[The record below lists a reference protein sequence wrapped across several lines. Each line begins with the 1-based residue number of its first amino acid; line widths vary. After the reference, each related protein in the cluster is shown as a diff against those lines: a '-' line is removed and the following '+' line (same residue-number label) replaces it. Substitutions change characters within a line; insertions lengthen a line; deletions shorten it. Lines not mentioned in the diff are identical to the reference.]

1 MAEWDNEMMSSIQRM
16 TRGEAVGKSNRRNSV
31 CEATRANQKSTRG
44 ISLEDEMNPVGQPM
58 ILRHVARKDPCE

>member
-1 MAEWDNEMMSSIQRM
+1 M

-31 CEATRANQKSTRG
+31 CEMTRANQKSTRG

>member
-1 MAEWDNEMMSSIQRM
+1 M
-16 TRGEAVGKSNRRNSV
+16 TRGETVGKSNRRNNV
-31 CEATRANQKSTRG
+31 CEATRANQKLTRG